1 MKKILSYFL
10 LLVFPISIFSQDKSL
25 LEENFSLV
33 KYSGNN
39 NLNFFISNMTSSV
52 NHFFQ
57 IDIKCY
63 SDPYKIFQTPRFQ
76 QFSGQLS
83 FLEAAVLKNKK
94 QKWGYDFCPKYGQE
108 QEIGSEEKSD
118 SLAEGYLERLA
129 ERNKRRRK
137 TWGAAGLIG
146 GGVFIGLGV
155 SALSSAESSGGWEG
169 FGEALAGA
177 MLIATGAGGV
187 VGGAISLAFPSGAER
202 ELKDVLRISDP
213 AQRERACREALS
225 FLASRGKR
233 RRIIAAGISI
243 AAFFAYILSSE
254 DTESYIW
261 AATDGA
267 YAFYELT
274 RKTAAERAYQNYLK
288 ESEHQ
293 RKIKKLIS
301 IEQQK

>member
-1 MKKILSYFL
+1 MKKILCYSL
-10 LLVFPISIFSQDKSL
+10 LFIFPTSIFSQDKSL
-25 LEENFSLV
+25 LAENFSLI
-33 KYSGNN
+33 KYSRNN
-39 NLNFFISNMTSSV
+39 NFNFSIPNTALSV
-52 NHFFQ
+52 NNPFQ
-57 IDIKCY
+57 TEKKHY
-63 SDPYKIFQTPRFQ
+63 SDPYKKFQIPRFQ
-76 QFSGQLS
+76 LSPERPS
-83 FLEAAVLKNKK
+83 FLKAAVLKNKK
-94 QKWGYDFCPKYGQE
+94 QKWGFEYGPKYGQG
-108 QEIGSEEKSD
+108 QEIGSEEKSE

-129 ERNKRRRK
+129 ERNKRSRK
-137 TWGAAGLIG
+137 AWGAAGLIG
-146 GGVFIGLGV
+146 GGLFIGLGV

-288 ESEHQ
+288 EIEYQ
-293 RKIKKLIS
+293 RKIKKLIG